1 MEPNEQQ
8 EEVKPKPQET
18 TETEQ
23 ATTSVIIRR
32 QVITTAGTIEDNIE
46 EVEQIAGEE
55 IVNTSDSPV
64 QQVAVDQEP
73 NVVQI
78 VQYED
83 QPASEQHYEE
93 GAPSV
98 YVCTTEA
105 YHAQTEYPQQETVA
119 YTTLDIPAN
128 AQAITTIET
137 TEYADL
143 ESVNNTTYSGQYASN
158 DATQYIHTQYPADYG
173 NYPGERAGA
182 ESPQTALFR
191 NTDPNLASS
200 RYSQFEVSNQS
211 ITNQVVMNANGT
223 YPQFTTQNP
232 GWPNAGAAEYTYAP
246 ANVSLHQADSTHQQ
260 YANSTWSN
268 TAAVEDSPRGQ
279 YREVHIKECVNCGAS
294 VTPLWRRD
302 GTGHYLC
309 NACGLYNKIN
319 GVNRPPVRPPK
330 KPQAQPGPRRNGVQ
344 CANCKTGNTTL
355 WRRNNQGE
363 PVCNACGLYF
373 KLHNVNRPLSMKKEG
388 IQTRKR
394 RPKSS
399 NSHSQPAPST
409 SQGLIPARMVT
420 HHGYYPPNLQ
430 EVASDQYQL
439 PVTNYQINQY
449 QQRLPGAEQ
458 LTRPIPQNVTPLEPI
473 QISQSDEQT
482 SVITST
488 SQSTRFRHHDDED
501 DDTNPNA

>member
-105 YHAQTEYPQQETVA
+105 YHAQTDYPQQETVA

-143 ESVNNTTYSGQYASN
+143 ESVNNTTYSAQYGSN

-279 YREVHIKECVNCGAS
+279 YRE
-294 VTPLWRRD
+294 
-302 GTGHYLC
+302 
-309 NACGLYNKIN
+309 
-319 GVNRPPVRPPK
+319 
-330 KPQAQPGPRRNGVQ
+330 QPGPRRNGVQ